1 MDIRYDIEKN
11 VMQVDSVNLEPQS
24 IDMNFIGVC
33 SHCDSNV
40 VSISYHSYE
49 NGMMVAGK
57 CNSCNKLFAIIYDKD
72 WTWKDEELIFQF
84 FDVENSN
91 NLKFLDEIDNKK
103 LKAVF
108 TPAEINAMYAKVR
121 GEKYVRQYL
130 YRARKKYADF
140 KDLFGLQINI

>member
-1 MDIRYDIEKN
+1 MDIKYDLKKN

-24 IDMNFIGVC
+24 LDMNFIGVC
-33 SHCDSNV
+33 SHCNSNV
-40 VSISYHSYE
+40 VSISYHSYD
-49 NGMMVAGK
+49 NGTIVAAK
-57 CNSCNKLFAIIYDKD
+57 CNLCNKLFAIVYDKD
-72 WTWKDEELIFQF
+72 WTWQDEELISQF

-91 NLKFLDEIDNKK
+91 NLKFLEGIDNKK
-103 LKAVF
+103 LRAVF

-130 YRARKKYADF
+130 YRARKKYVDF